1 MVSGEGKS
9 SGHFMPWE
17 DFKNETL
24 QALTMGKASYSK
36 FSNPIYL
43 YSYLKNTP
51 TGKKLVICLQSA
63 VYRV

>member
-17 DFKNETL
+17 DFKNETF

-36 FSNPIYL
+36 FSNSIYI
-43 YSYLKNTP
+43 YSYLKNTH
-51 TGKKLVICLQSA
+51 G
-63 VYRV
+63 